1 MKVNL
6 LSIFVFF
13 FIAAMYSQQTV
24 MCSIKT
30 SLGIIEVQ
38 LYPEQAPLTVS
49 NFLQYTDKGA
59 YTNSSFFRVCNPEN
73 EANREVKIEVI
84 QGGNVSQENM
94 LPPIPLETTQKTGI
108 LHKDGVISMARSSP
122 DSATS
127 SFFICINDQPELDFN
142 GKRNLDGKGFAAF
155 GKVIKGMDIVR
166 NIQSLGSTDQY
177 LTTPVVIESITRQK

>member
-1 MKVNL
+1 MKISF
-6 LSIFVFF
+6 LSICLFFYSVF
-13 FIAAMYSQQTV
+13 MYSQQTV
-24 MCSIKT
+24 LCSIKT

-49 NFLQYTDKGA
+49 NFLQYVDKGA

-84 QGGNVSQENM
+84 QGGNVAQENM

-108 LHKDGVISMARSSP
+108 LHKDGVISMARSTP

-127 SFFICINDQPELDFN
+127 SFFICVNDQPELDFN

-155 GKVIKGMDIVR
+155 GKVTMGMDIAKI
-166 NIQSLGSTDQY
+166 IQSQKSTDQY
-177 LTTPVVIESITRQK
+177 LTTPVVIESITRL